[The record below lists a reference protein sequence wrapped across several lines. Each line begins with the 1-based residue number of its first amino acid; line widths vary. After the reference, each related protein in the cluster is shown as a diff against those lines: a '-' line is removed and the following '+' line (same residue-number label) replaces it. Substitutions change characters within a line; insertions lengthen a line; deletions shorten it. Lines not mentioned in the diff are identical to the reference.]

1 MYVYAVIEPGAVL
14 APARGL
20 AGEPL
25 QAVACAGVVVVAG
38 TLDQA
43 PALDAAGLRGHDAAV
58 RRIQSAVPAL
68 LPARFGT
75 VVAGLAELQAALGSR
90 GDALRAAL
98 LGVREREQMTLRVA
112 AAGGLAAEDEPPVP
126 EGPGTRY
133 LAARS
138 GAALR
143 RRPEVGGVLDGL
155 QDLVRAERIERV
167 DRPPL
172 LATVYH
178 LVDRGG
184 AGAYMARLDALRPA
198 APGLRL
204 TASGP
209 WPPYAFAEAADW

>member
-1 MYVYAVIEPGAVL
+1 VSPLYVYAVI
-14 APARGL
+14 
-20 AGEPL
+20 
-25 QAVACAGVVVVAG
+25 VVVTG
-38 TLDQA
+38 TVDRA

-58 RRIQSAVPAL
+58 RQIQSGVPAL

-75 VVAGLAELQAALGSR
+75 VVAGVEDLEAALGPR
-90 GDALRAAL
+90 EDALQAAL

-112 AAGGLAAEDEPPVP
+112 AAGDMAGEDESPVP

-143 RRPEVGGVLDGL
+143 RRPEVGRVLDGL
-155 QDLVRAERIERV
+155 QGLVRAERIERV

-178 LVDRGG
+178 LVDRGA
-184 AGAYMARLDALRPA
+184 AGDYLARLDALRPGS
-198 APGLRL
+198 PGLRL